1 MEISAEGACPCL
13 LPPALRSGAC
23 MRIGTYTCCGQAR
36 TAKTTR
42 TRLPAASQTRI
53 GRSRWQSVAVDQLVP
68 SHLFTLRLTSGA
80 GQLTLS
86 RISRRPH
93 LPDLRREPRTAALR
107 GLRVGWCW
115 PSAGRCRPAPHLQY
129 RAASLLGGGPEE
141 VARDCS
147 AAAARYRTA
156 CSTRKITSALPA
168 LLGAPGPPTNTQL
181 LRRMHVI
188 NGIRSTITCP
198 D

>member
-115 PSAGRCRPAPHLQY
+115 PSAGRCRPAPHLDIVL
-129 RAASLLGGGPEE
+129 RH
-141 VARDCS
+141 CW
-147 AAAARYRTA
+147 AAARKRWPETA
-156 CSTRKITSALPA
+156 VQPLPA
-168 LLGAPGPPTNTQL
+168 LAQPAVHGRSQARYLLYLARLGLPQTP
-181 LRRMHVI
+181 
-188 NGIRSTITCP
+188 SC
-198 D
+198 